1 MKLCGKMTELSIVGV
16 VGVVGVVVGVVVVV
30 VVVVV
35 EVGYI
40 NCHLVRILPI
50 AMLDYKRVVP

>member
-16 VGVVGVVVGVVVVV
+16 VGVVVGVVVVVV